1 MEILSAAAAAGS
13 NSSAAQ
19 TRLAGDY
26 DSFLQLLTTQ
36 LKNQD
41 PLSPLDA
48 TQFVTQLSQFAMV
61 EQAIMTN
68 KNLESLLQ
76 SSRNAVIS
84 ADIGLIGRQVEVPG
98 KTLDLGSTGRADFSY
113 KLTTEA
119 QSATVSIRDADGNL
133 IRTLPLDPQV
143 GEHSVAWDGRDDSGS
158 PVSAGDYK
166 LEYSVFDG
174 DGKPISVSS
183 YVAARVDRIELDA
196 SGSTLVLSNGER
208 VTSGSVRAI
217 LNG

>member
-1 MEILSAAAAAGS
+1 MEILSAAAAATGTS
-13 NSSAAQ
+13 TASQ

-61 EQAIMTN
+61 EQAIQTN

-98 KTLDLGSTGRADFSY
+98 KTLGLDGSGQGGGFSY

-119 QSATVSIRDADGNL
+119 QTAAVNIRDSQGNL
-133 IRTLPLDPQV
+133 VRTL
-143 GEHSVAWDGRDDSGS
+143 
-158 PVSAGDYK
+158 
-166 LEYSVFDG
+166 
-174 DGKPISVSS
+174 
-183 YVAARVDRIELDA
+183 
-196 SGSTLVLSNGER
+196 
-208 VTSGSVRAI
+208 
-217 LNG
+217 

>member
-1 MEILSAAAAAGS
+1 MEILGTTAAAGS
-13 NSSAAQ
+13 NAASSQ

-48 TQFVTQLSQFAMV
+48 TQFVSQLSQFAMV
-61 EQAIMTN
+61 EQAIMSN
-68 KNLESLLQ
+68 KNLEAILQ

-98 KTLDLGSTGRADFSY
+98 KALDLGASGQASFTY
-113 KLTTEA
+113 KLGKDAEMA
-119 QSATVSIRDADGNL
+119 AVNIRDAGGNL
-133 IRTLPLDPQV
+133 VRTLPLDPEA
-143 GEHSVAWDGRDDSGS
+143 GEYSVTWDGKDDAGNIV
-158 PVSAGDYK
+158 PAGDYT
-166 LEYSVFDG
+166 LDYAVFDK
-174 DGKPISVSS
+174 DGKPQSVTSF
-183 YVAARVDRIELDA
+183 VAARVERIELDA

-208 VTSGSVRAI
+208 ATSGTVRAI

>member
-1 MEILSAAAAAGS
+1 MEILGAAAASS
-13 NSSAAQ
+13 NSSASQ

-61 EQAIMTN
+61 EQTIMTN
-68 KNLESLLQ
+68 KNLELLLQ

-98 KTLDLGSTGRADFSY
+98 KTLGVNAGPAGFTY
-113 KLTTEA
+113 KLATEA
-119 QSATVSIRDADGNL
+119 QTAAVNIRDSQGNL
-133 IRTLPLDPQV
+133 VRTLSLDPKV
-143 GEHSVAWDGRDDSGS
+143 GEHSVVWDGKDSTGNAVA
-158 PVSAGDYK
+158 PGAYQLDYAA
-166 LEYSVFDG
+166 FDK
-174 DGKPISVSS
+174 DGKPISVNS

-196 SGSTLVLSNGER
+196 SGSTLVLSNGDR
-208 VTSGSVRAI
+208 VASSTVRAV

>member
-1 MEILSAAAAAGS
+1 MEILGAAAVSG
-13 NSSAAQ
+13 NSSASQ

-98 KTLDLGSTGRADFSY
+98 KTLGLDSSGQGGFTY
-113 KLTTEA
+113 KLNVEA
-119 QSATVSIRDADGNL
+119 QTAAVNIRDAQGNL
-133 IRTLPLDPQV
+133 VRTVSLDPKV
-143 GEHSVAWDGRDDSGS
+143 GEHNVVWDGKDSL
-158 PVSAGDYK
+158 GDAVAPGAYQ
-166 LEYSVFDG
+166 LEYAAFDK
-174 DGKPISVSS
+174 DGKPITVSS

-196 SGSTLVLSNGER
+196 SGSTLVLSNGDR
-208 VTSGSVRAI
+208 VASSTVRAV